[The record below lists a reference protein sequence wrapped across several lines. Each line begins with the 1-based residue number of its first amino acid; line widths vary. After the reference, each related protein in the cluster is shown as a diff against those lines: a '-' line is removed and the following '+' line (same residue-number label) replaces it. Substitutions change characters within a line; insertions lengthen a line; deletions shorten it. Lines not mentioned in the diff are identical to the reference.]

1 MLAREAEKKRD
12 SAPLP
17 PAKLTTA
24 DKVNDLLLQHSSKWE
39 VRVEAG
45 SSLAASWIS
54 HVQARSLMQQ
64 LRLRLLL
71 TPPGWDASDR
81 PNIATVVAAG
91 LVELGALDTEQ
102 RAAFLAA
109 EPAGKA
115 STLTVSILV
124 HETEKQGA
132 PALLAMEL
140 EHGLSAAQ
148 TSVLAEGL
156 RRLKNVHA
164 AKKSTASSWGN
175 ASRSKDAELQRSVG
189 TMSAMLTAGLFA
201 WDRLSEE

>member
-1 MLAREAEKKRD
+1 MPQSARRCRSRSLLRRSCAADTSTLSQAEAEKKKREMLAREAEKK

-24 DKVNDLLLQHSSKWE
+24 DKVNELLLQHSSKWE
-39 VRVEAG
+39 VRVEVG

-71 TPPGWDASDR
+71 TPPGWDAADR
-81 PNIATVVAAG
+81 PNAATVVAAG
-91 LVELGALDTEQ
+91 LVELGALDAEQ
-102 RAAFLAA
+102 RAAFIAA

-115 STLTVSILV
+115 SMLTVSILV

-140 EHGLSAAQ
+140 EHGAPHF
-148 TSVLAEGL
+148 TCF
-156 RRLKNVHA
+156 
-164 AKKSTASSWGN
+164 T
-175 ASRSKDAELQRSVG
+175 
-189 TMSAMLTAGLFA
+189 
-201 WDRLSEE
+201 